1 MQAVQASPEGAHAP
15 NAFAS
20 PPRQKG
26 SSLASIAISSFAAFR
41 SQSSQ
46 PVPVAVLQSP
56 VRRKPL
62 PANSPVVGRFTV
74 DQQSNLPSATAPDK
88 SVDLAAQRG
97 RAPDTVLSPPVTDED
112 LFLPRNLDDNPHGRT
127 PLTATA
133 PRQFSERDRGS
144 SLFVATREPPTAPTA
159 PSAARHDRSASGIQ
173 LQRQS
178 KTEALKAFGIRGAH
192 ARSPTM
198 PNMPVY
204 NNASQPPPD
213 LKLDLNGVTEDFM
226 DDYNYGPEDPS
237 LTRQNTKPKS
247 PSGGGFTSFFG
258 WNSRPQNEPA
268 SPATAFSEHSS
279 PDSPRYRQPG
289 MGSKSKPNGLD
300 IPAANSLGSYFTVPG
315 TPLLS
320 SSPQMNAH
328 VEELEREL
336 REVSSELAASIQR
349 EMELEDE
356 VERWKAESS
365 TAMSDNRR
373 TSDYYSDSGTSS
385 IRFPISDPESKLEEV
400 EMQRRKAEQARA
412 TIKMQMAERLQ
423 DELRRRR
430 DLEEQ
435 VQQLEDQVGDKSR
448 AGSVVETPKVK
459 ELSMSLEDAKRR
471 LAEERQ
477 VKENFE
483 DLLTALRDEL
493 EKHRNEADNLRD
505 EVVPQLRARLE
516 VLEGDAADT
525 EKLVY
530 ETTRMQQEIQQLKS
544 ENESL
549 VKQRMMQ
556 QQAPQQSRVQSIQ
569 EEGDLGPLPNL
580 RVGLTRSNSLA
591 RSSAG
596 LNSKRGSLSRSNSVK
611 DRSGDVSPVGAPTV
625 SNPMKE
631 LEEQRDALHKALK
644 HILQRQELQQKEFA
658 RRIKEVEAERDAA
671 LNLTPRRTAFHKEV
685 TVLRQEVNSLRRRA
699 DEALEQKWQ
708 CEKGLGG
715 LRMDLDRAQQETG
728 SLRELLREHDISIP
742 EIRIENEPLALDKAY
757 NELRTTH
764 ALSLA
769 RVKQLE
775 SSDGD
780 ALGAAGAE
788 AERTLDLL
796 KQSIS
801 DAEAERDYA
810 QNEAEQYRKQARALQ
825 QSEIEHLGREQE
837 LSKELFAAATR
848 MDELSAKIQQ
858 QLTANSALRKRLT
871 DAIMRGEQDQR
882 RSTEQ
887 IIQLEKRLKAAED
900 KVMLAQQSSEDA
912 VARHEDEVQA
922 IKESH
927 TNHLRRVKS
936 GLLSPSAFSPRL
948 PSSPVFSQRSP
959 RLDVTSSGPAM
970 SLAEATKTESLEKR
984 VEELERAL
992 RDADHEM
999 EEVVGRMNTAQ
1010 MEVADLQFER
1020 DEAMRQTRKLQ
1031 AEIVAEREKVK
1042 ALMATTA

>member
-1 MQAVQASPEGAHAP
+1 MQTVQASSADTRPLP
-15 NAFAS
+15 VS

-41 SQSSQ
+41 SQAPQ
-46 PVPVAVLQSP
+46 PAPAPAPPFGLQSPP

-62 PANSPVVGRFTV
+62 PVDSPIVGRFLV
-74 DQQSNLPSATAPDK
+74 DQFNRPIATTAAPSLN
-88 SVDLAAQRG
+88 SSLA
-97 RAPDTVLSPPVTDED
+97 PPVTDED
-112 LFLPRNLDDNPHGRT
+112 LFVPRNLDDNPHGRT
-127 PLTATA
+127 PLTGTTSQPASVSPKSFPVTATL
-133 PRQFSERDRGS
+133 PD
-144 SLFVATREPPTAPTA
+144 P
-159 PSAARHDRSASGIQ
+159 RHDRPASSIHPQ
-173 LQRQS
+173 QQS
-178 KTEALKAFGIRGAH
+178 RSEALKAFGISGIH

-198 PNMPVY
+198 PNMPSY
-204 NNASQPPPD
+204 TNTNNAQRPQP
-213 LKLDLNGVTEDFM
+213 KLDIDGATDDFM
-226 DDYNYGPEDPS
+226 DTYSYSPEGDS
-237 LTRQNTKPKS
+237 RSKQNNKPKS
-247 PSGGGFTSFFG
+247 PGGGGFTSFFG
-258 WNSRPQNEPA
+258 WNSRAQNGPESA
-268 SPATAFSEHSS
+268 GTGYSEHS
-279 PDSPRYRQPG
+279 PNLDSPRFSRPN
-289 MGSKSKPNGLD
+289 KAKPIGLD
-300 IPAANSLGSYFTVPG
+300 IPAANSMGSYFNIPG

-365 TAMSDNRR
+365 TGISDNRR

-385 IRFPISDPESKLEEV
+385 VRFPITDPESKLEELDT
-400 EMQRRKAEQARA
+400 QRRKAEQERA
-412 TIKMQMAERLQ
+412 SLKVRMAERLQ
-423 DELRRRR
+423 EELRRRR

-435 VQQLEDQVGDKSR
+435 VQQLEDQVSNKSR
-448 AGSVVETPKVK
+448 VGSVVEAPQVK
-459 ELSMSLEDAKRR
+459 ELALSLEDAKRR

-483 DLLTALRDEL
+483 DLLTALREEL

-516 VLEGDAADT
+516 VLEADAADT

-530 ETTRMQQEIQQLKS
+530 ESSRMQQEIKQLRS

-549 VKQRMMQ
+549 AKARKQQLLQ
-556 QQAPQQSRVQSIQ
+556 QQQGQPVQFQSIA
-569 EEGDLGPLPNL
+569 EEADITPLSNM

-611 DRSGDVSPVGAPTV
+611 DRSGDMSPVGAPAV

-644 HILQRQELQQKEFA
+644 HLLQRQEMQQREFQ
-658 RRIKEVEAERDAA
+658 RRIREVEAERDAA

-685 TVLRQEVNSLRRRA
+685 TGLRREIDSLRRRA
-699 DEALEQKWQ
+699 DDALEQKWQ

-715 LRMDLDRAQQETG
+715 LRMDLDRAQQETS
-728 SLRELLREHDISIP
+728 SLRDLLREHDITIP
-742 EIRIENEPLALDKAY
+742 EIRIENEPMALDKAY

-775 SSDGD
+775 TSDAD
-780 ALGAAGAE
+780 SLGAASAE
-788 AERTLDLL
+788 TERTLDLL

-810 QNEAEQYRKQARALQ
+810 QREAEQYRQQARALQ
-825 QSEIEHLGREQE
+825 QSEIEHLGKEQQ

-848 MDELSAKIQQ
+848 MDELSNKIQN
-858 QLTANSALRKRLT
+858 QLTANNALRGRLT
-871 DAIMRGEQDQR
+871 EAIIRGEQEQQKSTDQ
-882 RSTEQ
+882 
-887 IIQLEKRLKAAED
+887 IVQLEKRLKAAED
-900 KVMLAQQSSEDA
+900 KVMLAQQSSEEA
-912 VARHEDEVQA
+912 IARHEGEVQA
-922 IKESH
+922 LKEGH

-936 GLLSPSAFSPRL
+936 GLLSPSAFSPKF
-948 PSSPVFSQRSP
+948 PTSPVFAQKSP
-959 RLDVTSSGPAM
+959 RLTVTTSGPAM
-970 SLAEATKTESLEKR
+970 TFAEATKTEMLEKR
-984 VEELERAL
+984 VEELEKAL

-999 EEVVGRMNTAQ
+999 EEVVGRMNLAQ

-1020 DEAMRQTRKLQ
+1020 DEAMRQTRGLQ
-1031 AEIVAEREKVK
+1031 AEILAEREKVK